1 MHLFL
6 LAMLQRLK
14 TIERSR
20 MLHRTDET
28 DPAASKLANLRE
40 SSAGV
45 LVEEEMTRRFR
56 DYSSKGLDPDGGCGE
71 GEEEERERT
80 AQTSCRGKARPGQD
94 TMEGI

>member
-1 MHLFL
+1 MGEVETSGTGLPIAQEAENRRRSGRVLAGVIMHLFL

-28 DPAASKLANLRE
+28 DPAASKLATLRE

-45 LVEEEMTRRFR
+45 L
-56 DYSSKGLDPDGGCGE
+56 
-71 GEEEERERT
+71 
-80 AQTSCRGKARPGQD
+80 CRGRNDKAIQGLF
-94 TMEGI
+94 